1 MQQAAA
7 ANQAAVAAASAH
19 QGQLQQPADA
29 HRLLMQRQQANVQA
43 QQQFNNIPPGVAGKN
58 SIFIPVTMFQTPINY
73 ISI

>member
-43 QQQFNNIPPGVAGKN
+43 QQQFNNIPPGIEQQAVYSTRRCG
-58 SIFIPVTMFQTPINY
+58 ST
-73 ISI
+73 

>member
-1 MQQAAA
+1 MQTFSVQQAAA
-7 ANQAAVAAASAH
+7 ANEAEVAAASAP
-19 QGQLQQPADA
+19 QSQLQQPADA
-29 HRLLMQRQQANVQA
+29 H